1 MLVTIKCKID
11 ILRALKEAGYSSHRL
26 RSEKLIGE
34 SAIQAFRKGH
44 IQGIHTLDVVCGL
57 LQVQPGDILEYVYGE
72 DNHDNDKEH

>member
-1 MLVTIKCKID
+1 MTIKCKID
-11 ILRALKEAGYSSHRL
+11 ILGALKEAGYSSHRL

-34 SAIQAFRKGH
+34 SAIQ
-44 IQGIHTLDVVCGL
+44 GIHTLNVVCGL